1 MDTPT
6 QREVNEAAYRQFKDT
21 IAKTYPHGRFVAIAG
36 GQVVA
41 DAETIRKLE
50 AVLHE
55 RGYVSPDVLVVEA
68 GVDYSKFMWIL
79 AILLMLGPAVVLP
92 LAMWLLFFHSISDR

>member
-6 QREVNEAAYRQFKDT
+6 QREVNEAAYRQLKDT

-41 DAETIRKLE
+41 DAETFRKLE

-68 GVDYSKFMWIL
+68 GVDYSTPL
-79 AILLMLGPAVVLP
+79 VILLQDRP
-92 LAMWLLFFHSISDR
+92 L